1 MSFKIKVRNID
12 FNDEITNE
20 FYEELYFGKWKNKI
34 WDECYVEIETSSE
47 WDWEGDGIKVRYD
60 VRYVS
65 KKLLSDIS
73 GWSIQRINSRIL
85 KADFE
90 EVCGQETHG
99 KRWVDISSVL
109 EYFYDWYEEADR
121 EEIYDR
127 IKECLYLI
135 IDRVT
140 FRDYYSEVDGF
151 TNANKSFKPL
161 DKYVEFVR
169 ADKEADIYERIQ

>member
-1 MSFKIKVRNID
+1 MGFKIKVRNID

-34 WDECYVEIETSSE
+34 WGECYVEIETSPE
-47 WDWEGDGIKVRYD
+47 WEGDGIETRYN

-90 EVCGQETHG
+90 EVCRQETNN
-99 KRWVDISSVL
+99 KKWVDISSVL
-109 EYFYDWYEEADR
+109 EYFYDWSEDADR

-140 FRDYYSEVDGF
+140 FRDYYLEDCGF

-161 DKYVEFVR
+161 DEYVEFAR
-169 ADKEADIYERIQ
+169 ADYKEEDAYE